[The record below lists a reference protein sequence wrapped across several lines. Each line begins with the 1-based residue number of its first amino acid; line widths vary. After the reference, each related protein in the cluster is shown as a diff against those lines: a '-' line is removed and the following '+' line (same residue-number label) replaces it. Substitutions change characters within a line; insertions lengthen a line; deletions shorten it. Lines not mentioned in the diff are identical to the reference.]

1 MDGMTLE
8 KLQVLIEAQTKGFRD
23 EISKVQNEVKRMTNS
38 VNNEV
43 NKVKNIFKSLG
54 RFVVTLGI
62 GKMFVNSVQSAM
74 KVEAAIQQI
83 TRTMGESTNQ
93 FLKWSKAN
101 ALAFNMS
108 QSDAMN
114 YGAIFSNLVSTFSN
128 GTQQTLQYTTDLL
141 KASSI
146 IASGTGRTMEDVME
160 RIRSGLLGNT
170 EAIEDLGVNVNVAML
185 QSTEAFKRFANGKSW
200 DQLSFQTQQQ
210 IRLMA
215 ILEQT
220 SNKFGGEVFNNTNS
234 SLQQFVAVLKD
245 VALNIGNAF
254 LPIMNVV
261 IPILTNFAMGL
272 RTVTG
277 YVAAFMQTLFGYKP
291 SNKTGV
297 GGATGQ
303 VNALGNAATKTG
315 EKAKKAQKEVSR
327 LLGGFDEINVLSKN
341 SNSDSGGS
349 GTNIPTTG
357 GGVLDFSNA
366 EILEPDTSGLEAAVN
381 KFKDIFRPVE
391 ESFENLKKSLNPFID
406 NVAENLKWFWD
417 EILVPFGTWSIS
429 SLIPAFFNVLA
440 RALDIIN
447 PIIDVFQEQGA
458 WLWDR
463 FLQPIASWT
472 GGVIVDVLNGLAN
485 VLKSIGNW
493 MKEHKT
499 IVNAMTTVVVSF
511 FAAWKLVE
519 LIGFIQM
526 SGGIA
531 GAFAKIT
538 KAIKACTLAKLI
550 DKAETIYLT
559 ALYAKDFIVSVG
571 KGTVE
576 LIKQAGQWTINTGLK
591 IANTAAQ
598 VAMNVATGA
607 WNVIC
612 GIATATTSAFG
623 AAISFLTSP
632 IGLVII
638 AIGAVIAIGVLLVKH
653 WDEVKEKC
661 GQVWDWIKDKFNQ
674 FKEWLGNVFATD
686 WSEKFGFLGDILNAY
701 LTNVKNVLD
710 GVKRFFSG
718 IIDFIAG
725 VFTGNWDRAWK
736 GVKNI
741 FKGIWDSFTGIA
753 KAPINM
759 IIGLI
764 NGMISAI
771 NVAIRGINKLSWEV
785 PSWVP
790 IIGGETWGFDIPQ
803 LGKVPYLAKGG
814 IVDSATLAVIG
825 ERGREVVMPLENNT
839 GWISLLAD
847 KLASRMPQG
856 GNTSYPSGPLSII
869 LEISGTELGRV
880 VIDNMNKLF
889 RQEGKILLDL

>member
-440 RALDIIN
+440 GALDIIN

-493 MKEHKT
+493 MKEHKA

>member
-1 MDGMTLE
+1 M
-8 KLQVLIEAQTKGFRD
+8 
-23 EISKVQNEVKRMTNS
+23 
-38 VNNEV
+38 
-43 NKVKNIFKSLG
+43 
-54 RFVVTLGI
+54 
-62 GKMFVNSVQSAM
+62 
-74 KVEAAIQQI
+74 
-83 TRTMGESTNQ
+83 
-93 FLKWSKAN
+93 
-101 ALAFNMS
+101 
-108 QSDAMN
+108 
-114 YGAIFSNLVSTFSN
+114 
-128 GTQQTLQYTTDLL
+128 
-141 KASSI
+141 
-146 IASGTGRTMEDVME
+146 
-160 RIRSGLLGNT
+160 
-170 EAIEDLGVNVNVAML
+170 
-185 QSTEAFKRFANGKSW
+185 
-200 DQLSFQTQQQ
+200 
-210 IRLMA
+210 
-215 ILEQT
+215 
-220 SNKFGGEVFNNTNS
+220 
-234 SLQQFVAVLKD
+234 
-245 VALNIGNAF
+245 
-254 LPIMNVV
+254 
-261 IPILTNFAMGL
+261 
-272 RTVTG
+272 
-277 YVAAFMQTLFGYKP
+277 
-291 SNKTGV
+291 
-297 GGATGQ
+297 
-303 VNALGNAATKTG
+303 
-315 EKAKKAQKEVSR
+315 
-327 LLGGFDEINVLSKN
+327 
-341 SNSDSGGS
+341 
-349 GTNIPTTG
+349 
-357 GGVLDFSNA
+357 
-366 EILEPDTSGLEAAVN
+366 
-381 KFKDIFRPVE
+381 
-391 ESFENLKKSLNPFID
+391 
-406 NVAENLKWFWD
+406 
-417 EILVPFGTWSIS
+417 
-429 SLIPAFFNVLA
+429 
-440 RALDIIN
+440 
-447 PIIDVFQEQGA
+447 
-458 WLWDR
+458 WDR

-519 LIGFIQM
+519 LMGFIQM

-531 GAFAKIT
+531 GAFVKIT

-559 ALYAKDFIVSVG
+559 ALYAKDFIVSVA
-571 KGTVE
+571 KGTAE
-576 LIKQAGQWTINTGLK
+576 LIKQAGQWTISTGLK

-825 ERGREVVMPLENNT
+825 EAGKEAVMPLENNT

-856 GNTSYPSGPLSII
+856 GNTSYPSGPSSII